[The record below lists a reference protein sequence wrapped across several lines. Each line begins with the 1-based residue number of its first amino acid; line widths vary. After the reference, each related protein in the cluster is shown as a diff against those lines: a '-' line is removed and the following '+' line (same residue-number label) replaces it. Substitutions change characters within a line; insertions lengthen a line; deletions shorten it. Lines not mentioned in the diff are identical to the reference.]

1 MPNAIRIHQTGGP
14 EVMRFEAISTGNPG
28 PGEALI
34 QHHAIGVN
42 FVDTYFREGVYAWP
56 QEGPLVIGAEA
67 AGTVL
72 ALGAGVQHLAVG
84 DRVAYTLSTGAYA
97 EQRLI
102 DAERLVRIPEG
113 ISYETAAAVLLKG
126 LTVQYLFHRTFAL
139 AKGHTALFHAAAG
152 GVGLIAGQ
160 WARHI
165 GATLIGTAGSD
176 EKVELAK
183 AHGYAHVINYRTENF
198 VERVQEIT
206 EGKGVD
212 VVYDS
217 VGKDTY
223 PQSLDCLKRL
233 GMWVS
238 FGQSSGLIESFQLGH
253 LAQKGS
259 LFTTRPTLFHYIA
272 TRAELEQ
279 AAASLFEVLQAG
291 IIKVSINQR
300 FSLREAAEAHR
311 LLESRQTTGST
322 ILLP

>member
-14 EVMRFEAISTGNPG
+14 EVMRFEAIQTGNPG

-42 FVDTYFREGVYAWP
+42 FVDTYFRNGIYGWP
-56 QEGPLVIGAEA
+56 HEGPLVIGAEA
-67 AGTVL
+67 AGKVL
-72 ALGAGVQHLAVG
+72 AVGAGVQHVSAG

-102 DAERLVRIPEG
+102 DAGRLVRLPDK
-113 ISYETAAAVLLKG
+113 ISDETAAAVMLKG

-139 AKGHTALFHAAAG
+139 QKGHTALFHAAAG

-176 EKVELAK
+176 EKVALAK
-183 AHGYAHVINYRTENF
+183 ANGYTHVINYRTENF

-223 PQSLDCLKRL
+223 PQSLTCLKRL

-238 FGQSSGLIESFQLGH
+238 FGQSSGLIEDFQLGH
-253 LAQKGS
+253 LAQNGS

-272 TRAELEQ
+272 TREELEQ
-279 AAASLFEVLQAG
+279 AATSLFEVVTAG

-300 FSLREAAEAHR
+300 FPLQEAAEAHR

-322 ILLP
+322 ILIP